1 VALFLAVKRGELDR
15 LIPYEN
21 SLDVLAQQIVAE
33 ASSREWR
40 EDDLYGMVRKAWP
53 YRDLS
58 REAFDAVVRMLAEGF
73 TTRKGRRSGLVHRD
87 EVQGRILAKRSA
99 RLTALTSGGA
109 IPDAADYR
117 VVLDPD
123 ETFLGTL
130 NEDFAIESNAG
141 DIFQL
146 GNSSWRI
153 LQVAEWNCARRR
165 CARRAADHSVL
176 AWRGAGPHG
185 GALGRSSAICA
196 PASSR
201 SCSPTIATA
210 RCGGSRAN
218 PPCRNKPA
226 EQVVDYLAA
235 SLRILGALPT
245 LNTIILERFFDDSGG
260 MQLVLHAPFGSR
272 VNRAWALALRKRFC
286 RQFNFELQAAAT
298 EEGLVLSLSDQHAF
312 PLADVFR
319 YLHPAS
325 VKEILIQAFLDAPV
339 FKTRWRWNATVS
351 LAVARMNGGKKV
363 PAPLQRMRADDL
375 LASAFP

>member
-1 VALFLAVKRGELDR
+1 
-15 LIPYEN
+15 
-21 SLDVLAQQIVAE
+21 
-33 ASSREWR
+33 
-40 EDDLYGMVRKAWP
+40 M
-53 YRDLS
+53 
-58 REAFDAVVRMLAEGF
+58 
-73 TTRKGRRSGLVHRD
+73 
-87 EVQGRILAKRSA
+87 
-99 RLTALTSGGA
+99 TSGGA

-153 LQVAEWNCARRR
+153 LQVASGTVRV
-165 CARRAADHSVL
+165 ADAH
-176 AWRGAGPHG
+176 GAP
-185 GALGRSSAICA
+185 
-196 PASSR
+196 
-201 SCSPTIATA
+201 PTIPFWLGEAPGRTA
-210 RCGGSRAN
+210 ELSSLVSDLRAGVE
-218 PPCRNKPA
+218 PFLLAKDDDGAARWLTAESGASLQAA
-226 EQVVDYLAA
+226 EQVVTYLAA

-245 LNTIILERFFDDSGG
+245 RNTIILERFFDDSGG
-260 MQLVLHAPFGSR
+260 MQLVIHAPFGSR

-298 EEGLVLSLSDQHAF
+298 EEGLLLSLSDQHAF

-319 YLHPAS
+319 YLHPSS

-351 LAVARMNGGKKV
+351 LAVARMNGGRKV

-375 LASAFP
+375 LAVRFSRCRGVPREHSRRSADPRSSAGGADGERLP